1 MVYFWGQFDHPVI
14 HRLSLPTQLLMLVAM
29 IVALGRI
36 GRAAE
41 WRWKAAAMVAVVA
54 MFAWS
59 LPMMSRNAYGRT
71 YTPGLAYAW
80 REQFLKQVE
89 DRQVLVIDRDTQ
101 FWITQKVSAT
111 PVGMAEHRKD
121 GIAFHLRNRSFA
133 DIFVFQSYKFDEES
147 GVEEVYPEDRL
158 SPSFELEPV
167 AQLKLAVGHI
177 ARISRVTAIR
187 SDGKVVAES
196 GWPPATRPKISMT
209 SEQGDAARN
218 AYLDNWLKQL
228 P

>member
-1 MVYFWGQFDHPVI
+1 
-14 HRLSLPTQLLMLVAM
+14 M
-29 IVALGRI
+29 IPYRPWL
-36 GRAAE
+36 
-41 WRWKAAAMVAVVA
+41 WKTACAVAVVSLLG
-54 MFAWS
+54 WS
-59 LPMMSRNAYGRT
+59 LPVMAKNAYGHT

-80 REQFLKQVE
+80 RAQFLEQVA

-111 PVGMAEHRKD
+111 PVAQAELRKD

-133 DIFVFQSYKFDEES
+133 EIYVFQSIKFDEAT
-147 GVEEVYPEDRL
+147 GMEEIEPADIL
-158 SPSFELEPV
+158 SPAFELAPV
-167 AQLKLAVGHI
+167 AQLRLAIGHV

-187 SDGKVVAES
+187 EGDKVVAQPA
-196 GWPPATRPKISMT
+196 WPAATRPAINLPADQ
-209 SEQGDAARN
+209 SEAARQ